1 MRSRTNTKKFIWA
14 LLAVC
19 VVGAVLI
26 LGSGTGGNANVGG
39 TGGTQT
45 NLVVPALLALRL
57 RGLRRLAPTRRP
69 RS

>member
-1 MRSRTNTKKFIWA
+1 MRSRTATKKFIWA

-45 NLVVPALLALRL
+45 NLVVPALLALRV
-57 RGLRRLAPTRRP
+57 RGLRLVPTRRP